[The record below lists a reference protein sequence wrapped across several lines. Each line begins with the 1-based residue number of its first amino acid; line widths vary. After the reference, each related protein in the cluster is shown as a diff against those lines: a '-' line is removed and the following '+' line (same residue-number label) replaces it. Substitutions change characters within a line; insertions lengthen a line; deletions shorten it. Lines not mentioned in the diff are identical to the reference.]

1 MKLKL
6 KKIINLFL
14 LMMDYQKILNLLIIM
29 GILFFIELF
38 DNPNNKIDF
47 NLKNFCGKNFKIL
60 IIIKF

>member
-1 MKLKL
+1 MILKL

-14 LMMDYQKILNLLIIM
+14 LMMDYQKILNLLINM

-47 NLKNFCGKNFKIL
+47 ILKNLCGKNFK
-60 IIIKF
+60 F